1 LASGWAFK
9 PAAQVTHLPPR
20 NHPESSFGKALGY
33 LRGLWPGLSRFL
45 DEARIPLDN
54 NRTERGLRAV
64 VLGRK
69 NHYGSRSRRDLEV
82 AALFYSVIESAKL
95 CGVEPKRYLLTATRA
110 AFADRAAV
118 TLPQTL
124 LA

>member
-1 LASGWAFK
+1 DPARENVTPNLRLQRLASRCRACCSASGWAFN

-82 AALFYSVIESAKL
+82 AALF
-95 CGVEPKRYLLTATRA
+95 
-110 AFADRAAV
+110 
-118 TLPQTL
+118 
-124 LA
+124 